1 MIMALKHFT
10 NPVSFYYRKDLT
22 VTKHGE
28 YKAKVEM
35 DFGTPAKIDPKTG
48 LIEPAATS
56 DEFEGIVDKIV
67 LEWQESDKG
76 RLKVKAGERCRIG
89 IGTDYEF
96 VVKGLASVDAALVV
110 GDAVEVKAGKFIK
123 LATGTA
129 VGKVTQKFA
138 NGEIAIAVRK

>member
-1 MIMALKHFT
+1 MALTHFT
-10 NPVSFYYRKDLT
+10 NPVEFYYRKDLV

-28 YKAKVEM
+28 YKAKVDM

-56 DEFEGIVDKIV
+56 DDFEGIVDKIV
-67 LEWQESDKG
+67 LDWQGSDIG

-89 IGTDYEF
+89 IGATYEF
-96 VVKGLASVDAALVV
+96 VVKGLASVDANLVL

-123 LATGTA
+123 LATGKQ

-138 NGEIAIAVRK
+138 NGGIAIAIAK